1 MLMDTNKL
9 HLVLVSP
16 EKTLYD
22 GLVNSVELPGEMG
35 RFQVLFNH
43 AALISS
49 LQKGNVVFEIGEA
62 HNPVKRDTQTISIQS
77 GFVEIKDNL
86 VSVCVEQ

>member
-1 MLMDTNKL
+1 MDTNKL

-16 EKTLYD
+16 EKTLFD
-22 GLVNSVELPGEMG
+22 GQVNSVELPGEMG

-49 LQKGNVVFEIGEA
+49 LQKGNVVFERGEST
-62 HNPVKRDTQTISIQS
+62 NPAKRDTQTISIQS
-77 GFVEIKDNL
+77 GFVEVKDNL